1 MLVLW
6 DSQVCSMAQQVLES
20 LAVFTNAESQVL
32 FQANLQNQSLHW
44 FLTRT
49 SRDSHQSLRNH
60 GCRETICTS
69 KNIRSFFFLLS
80 KEGERM
86 MCRSTDEEPGEQ
98 LLGILSLTYTT
109 CVRRALAQKA
119 AQDACALKKFVCF
132 FVRSF
137 LQLFS
142 SVVTEEL
149 KKMLI
154 SRSHS

>member
-32 FQANLQNQSLHW
+32 FQAYLQNQSLHW

-69 KNIRSFFFLLS
+69 KNIRSFFFFFFAFKGGRKNDVQKHWWRARRTVTWHPVS
-80 KEGERM
+80 DIHNMYEKGFGSES
-86 MCRSTDEEPGEQ
+86 STGCLCSEEIC
-98 LLGILSLTYTT
+98 LFLCSFVFTALFLGSNWG
-109 CVRRALAQKA
+109 A
-119 AQDACALKKFVCF
+119 
-132 FVRSF
+132 
-137 LQLFS
+137 
-142 SVVTEEL
+142 
-149 KKMLI
+149 
-154 SRSHS
+154 